1 MGERNKL
8 SYKQILARVADDNK
22 RRRRYTVMAIKIT
35 VCALALCLAVLCV
48 LFVVDLV
55 SDGLGNGKKND
66 KTPPTITLVEGD
78 CIYMYA
84 GETVSFRDKVSA
96 RDDSGEK
103 PTLTFDSRVNVNTP
117 GAYSVIYTAT
127 DAAGNSTSL
136 TVSVVVTK
144 KDYTYDM
151 LMSRIEAL
159 ALRLGITSD
168 MSKQEQVFA
177 VYNYVNSPDKSAS
190 SANIFFSDESNV
202 PDIQRANWQNDWIE
216 EAILTIDKINEGDGE
231 GDCYSYYSVSKA
243 FFEYLGIEH
252 VGIQRDNSN
261 IPDGVGTHF
270 WLIVNIGNSSNPNW
284 YYYDAT
290 RLKYTFAKDNTN
302 NACLITLKKLR
313 SYGSNLSY
321 DFYSFDPTDYP
332 TASTRELS

>member
-1 MGERNKL
+1 
-8 SYKQILARVADDNK
+8 
-22 RRRRYTVMAIKIT
+22 MAIKIT

-55 SDGLGNGKKND
+55 SDGSGNNKIKD

-84 GETVSFRDKVSA
+84 GETVSFRDKVRA
-96 RDDSGEK
+96 RDDSGDQ

-127 DAAGNSTSL
+127 DAAGNSSSL

-168 MSKQEQVFA
+168 MSKQEQIFA
-177 VYNYVNSPDKSAS
+177 VYNYVNSPDKSAT
-190 SANIFFSDESNV
+190 SANIYFSDESNV
-202 PDIQRANWQNDWIE
+202 PGIQRANWQNDWIE
-216 EAILTIDKINEGDGE
+216 EAILTIDKGE

-252 VGIQRDNSN
+252 IGIKRDESKSN
-261 IPDGVGTHF
+261 MSGTHF
-270 WLIVNIGNSSNPNW
+270 WMVVNIGKGNADAW
-284 YYYDAT
+284 YFYDAT
-290 RLKYTFAKDNTN
+290 RLAGKYADGTHDGCLRTYAELEGYTPTN
-302 NACLITLKKLR
+302 SAY
-313 SYGSNLSY
+313 YG
-321 DFYSFDPTDYP
+321 FYAFDKSAYP
-332 TASTRELS
+332 QTATTPIDR